1 MKILEISIVCV
12 YCIFIIGIGFFFRNR
27 AGRTAGGYWS
37 AETNIGIVVNAF
49 ALLATVMSGGGMM
62 GNIGVAA
69 GFGIP
74 FILSANL
81 GAGTGLGVGA
91 LLVAKPMRKAGA
103 KTVAEFIKMR
113 FPNRAISYLVPII
126 VAITYTI
133 YLVAQMKASGTVG
146 QYLLGVSYNTGL
158 VVTWL
163 IFTVYVAIGGMLAVT
178 WADFIQGM
186 LMMLVVVVSSMAAL
200 FHFGGFAPMMAKAVS
215 YFPNIGTLYMPV
227 STYAAFFILWVCVG
241 LCSPHILMR
250 VSTTKNPF
258 GARISLN
265 GGMLLITFFSVLTS
279 IVLGAATRVVVG
291 NAKIP
296 NPDAAFLMLLDVIF
310 NPFWKGLAA
319 AAIFSAIMS
328 TAAGL
333 LLAAAASIANDII
346 VNLHRTGMAPEK
358 QATLGRVMVFAVS
371 FLVLLLSFN
380 PPTYLTI
387 LYSAAMGFLVSG
399 LMVPLLAGLWWKGTT
414 ETGALVSIIAGATT
428 YGICYFGFQLPKFTE
443 IFVALPVGVVSIVVV
458 SLASKI
464 SSPEILQRVE
474 EWHA

>member
-1 MKILEISIVCV
+1 MKSIEIAIVVAYCV
-12 YCIFIIGIGFFFRNR
+12 FIIGIGFFFKNR
-27 AGRTAGGYWS
+27 AGRSAGGFWS
-37 AETNIGIVVNAF
+37 AETNIGVVVNAF

-62 GNIGVAA
+62 GNIGLAA
-69 GFGIP
+69 GLGIP

-81 GAGTGLGVGA
+81 GSGTGLGVGS

-113 FPNRAISYLVPII
+113 FPNRAICYLVPII
-126 VAITYTI
+126 VAITYII

-146 QYLLGVSYNTGL
+146 QYLLGVNYNTGL

-163 IFTVYVAIGGMLAVT
+163 IFTFYVAIGGMLAVT

-186 LMMLVVVVSSMAAL
+186 LMMLVVVASAGAAL
-200 FHFGGFAPMMAKAVS
+200 VHFGGFEATMATAVS
-215 YFPNIGTLYMPV
+215 NFENIGTIYMPI
-227 STYAAFFILWVCVG
+227 SAYAAFFLLWVCVG

-258 GARISLN
+258 GARVSLN
-265 GGMLLITFFSVLTS
+265 GGMILITLFSILTS
-279 IVLGAATRVVVG
+279 IVLGAATRAAIGPAQV
-291 NAKIP
+291 P

-310 NPFWKGLAA
+310 SPFWKGLAA

-346 VNLHRTGMAPEK
+346 VNLHKTDMSPEK
-358 QATLGRVMVFAVS
+358 QATLGRFTVFAVS
-371 FLVLLLSFN
+371 VVVLMLSFN
-380 PPTYLTI
+380 PPTYLTL

-414 ETGALVSIIAGATT
+414 ETGALVSIIVGATT
-428 YGICYFGFQLPKFTE
+428 YAVCFFAFDMPKFTE
-443 IFVALPVGVVSIVVV
+443 IFVALPIAAICIVAVSF
-458 SLASKI
+458 ASKV
-464 SSPEILQRVE
+464 SSPEILSQVE

>member
-1 MKILEISIVCV
+1 MKTIEIAIVFAYCV
-12 YCIFIIGIGFFFRNR
+12 FIIGIGFYFKNR

-37 AETNIGIVVNAF
+37 AETNIGIGVNAF

-62 GNIGVAA
+62 GNIGLAA
-69 GFGIP
+69 GLGIP

-81 GAGTGLGVGA
+81 GAGAGLGVGS
-91 LLVAKPMRKAGA
+91 LLVAKPMRKSGA

-113 FPNRAISYLVPII
+113 FPNRAICYLVPII

-158 VVTWL
+158 IVTWL
-163 IFTVYVAIGGMLAVT
+163 IFTFYVAIGGMLAVT

-186 LMMLVVVVSSMAAL
+186 LMMLVVVASTLAAL
-200 FHFGGFAPMMAKAVS
+200 FHFGGFETTMATAVS
-215 YFPNIGTLYMPV
+215 HFPNIGTIYMPV
-227 STYAAFFILWVCVG
+227 SAYAAFFLLWVCVG

-258 GARISLN
+258 GASVSLN
-265 GGMLLITFFSVLTS
+265 GGMFLITIFSIMTS
-279 IVLGAATRVVVG
+279 IVLGAATRATIG
-291 NAKIP
+291 SAQMP

-346 VNLHRTGMAPEK
+346 VNLHRTDMAPEK
-358 QATLGRVMVFAVS
+358 QATLGRIVVFSVS
-371 FLVLLLSFN
+371 LIVLLLSFN
-380 PPTYLTI
+380 PPTYLSL

-414 ETGALVSIIAGATT
+414 EKGALVSIVAGATT
-428 YGICYFGFQLPKFTE
+428 YAVCFFAFQMPKFTE
-443 IFVALPVGVVSIVVV
+443 IFVAIPVGVVCIVVF
-458 SLASKI
+458 SLASKA
-464 SSPEILQRVE
+464 SSAESLQQVE
-474 EWHA
+474 AWHA